1 MIRITQRQ
9 AILALLVLL
18 NITTA
23 AIDVVLGLRNGWQE
37 PLLMGSILLV
47 LIGISV
53 AYWRGIE
60 WSRWLMVGFVTI
72 ICAVFVDKTQPVSL
86 MTLIPPLMALIMGS
100 STAVII
106 SAVVGYGG
114 ILVRSNFDGVYAAVD
129 NLVAYGLI
137 VAAMVLIRTINETN
151 LLALRETISKSDGEQ
166 RRIKAQSTLMRNQ
179 ADALLKQNQEQQRLF
194 TLVETLETPAVTIAA
209 NVLLAPLV
217 GALDTK
223 RIEHIQKRLLATIHR
238 QRTRL
243 LILDMAGVREL
254 ANDAAEHVLLMI
266 QAIRLLGCEVTV
278 TSASAEIAMQF
289 GDLGVDRELFKTAQT
304 PQIALEQS
312 VYSVS
317 KH

>member
-1 MIRITQRQ
+1 MIM
-9 AILALLVLL
+9 
-18 NITTA
+18 TA
-23 AIDVVLGLRNGWQE
+23 AIDVVIGLRNGWQE

-47 LIGISV
+47 LVGISF

-60 WSRWLMVGFVTI
+60 WSRWLMVGFVTL
-72 ICAVFVDKTQPVSL
+72 ICAGFVDQNQPVSL
-86 MTLIPPLMALIMGS
+86 LTLIPPVMALIMGS
-100 STAVII
+100 STAVIL
-106 SAVVGYGG
+106 SALVGYGG
-114 ILVRSNFDGVYAAVD
+114 ILVRANFTGAYAAAD
-129 NLVAYGLI
+129 NLVAYALLI
-137 VAAMVLIRTINETN
+137 VAIVLIRTINQTN
-151 LLALRETISKSDGEQ
+151 LLTLSETINKSDGEQ

-179 ADALLKQNQEQQRLF
+179 ADALLKQNQEQQRLL

-217 GALDTK
+217 GALDSK
-223 RIEHIQKRLLATIHR
+223 RIEQIQKRLLATIHR

-254 ANDAAEHVLLMI
+254 ANDAAEQVLFMI

-289 GDLGVDRELFKTAQT
+289 GDLGVDRELFQTAQT

-312 VYSVS
+312 IYSLS
-317 KH
+317 KPAFDK

>member
-266 QAIRLLGCEVTV
+266 QAIRLLGCDVTV

-312 VYSVS
+312 VYSLR

>member
-254 ANDAAEHVLLMI
+254 ANEAAEHVLLMI

>member
-1 MIRITQRQ
+1 MIRVTQRQ
-9 AILALLVLL
+9 ATLALLVLL

-23 AIDVVLGLRNGWQE
+23 AIDVVIGLRNGWQE
-37 PLLMGSILLV
+37 PLLMGGILLV
-47 LIGISV
+47 LIGISF
-53 AYWRGIE
+53 AYWRGIA

-72 ICAVFVDKTQPVSL
+72 ICAGFVDKTQPVSL

-151 LLALRETISKSDGEQ
+151 LVALRETISKSDGEQ

-223 RIEHIQKRLLATIHR
+223 RIEQIQKRLLATIHR

-254 ANDAAEHVLLMI
+254 ANDAAEKVLVMV
-266 QAIRLLGCEVTV
+266 QAIRLLGCDVTI

-312 VYSVS
+312 VYSLS

>member
-223 RIEHIQKRLLATIHR
+223 RIEQIQKRLLATIHR

-254 ANDAAEHVLLMI
+254 ANDAAEKVLVMI

-312 VYSVS
+312 VYSLS

>member
-9 AILALLVLL
+9 ATIALLVLL
-18 NITTA
+18 NIMTV
-23 AIDVVLGLRNGWQE
+23 AIDAVFVIRDGWQA
-37 PLLMGSILLV
+37 PWLMGGVLVILV
-47 LIGISV
+47 GISV
-53 AYWRGIE
+53 AYWRGVE
-60 WSRWLMVGFVTI
+60 WIRWLIVGFATI
-72 ICAVFVDKTQPVSL
+72 VCATLTEINQSVSL
-86 MTLIPPLMALIMGS
+86 IVLIPPAIALIMGS
-100 STAVII
+100 STAITLSALI
-106 SAVVGYGG
+106 SYGG
-114 ILVRSNFDGVYAAVD
+114 LLVRSNFDGPYMAADAVITY
-129 NLVAYGLI
+129 VMLI
-137 VAAMVLIRTINETN
+137 AAMLLTRTIQETN

-223 RIEHIQKRLLATIHR
+223 RIEQIQKRLLATIHR

-254 ANDAAEHVLLMI
+254 SNEAAEKVIMMM

-289 GDLGVDRELFKTAQT
+289 GDLGIDRELFQTAQT

-312 VYSVS
+312 IYSLS
-317 KH
+317 QR